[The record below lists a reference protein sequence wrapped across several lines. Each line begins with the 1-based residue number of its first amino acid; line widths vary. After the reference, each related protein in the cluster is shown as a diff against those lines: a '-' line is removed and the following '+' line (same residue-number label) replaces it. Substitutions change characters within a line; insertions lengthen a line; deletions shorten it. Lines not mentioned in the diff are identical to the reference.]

1 MALALTQSMLP
12 DLARD
17 LLPLTLYNL
26 SLLRHRRAGESLQL
40 REQATTCLDNNARG
54 S

>member
-1 MALALTQSMLP
+1 VALALTQSMLP